1 MKIDAF
7 IPFACK
13 TLTTGAAS
21 AAVSLDVGATV
32 RVFNNS
38 TFPVFLRFGDSAVV
52 ATADDTGIPPNGVE
66 FFSVVPNAQAQVP
79 NPSAVVYIAA
89 ISPGGAGSL
98 NIATGDGGA

>member
-1 MKIDAF
+1 MKIDPF
-7 IPFACK
+7 LPFACK

-21 AAVSLDVGATV
+21 ASVELGVGATV

-38 TFPVFLRFGDSAVV
+38 TFPVFVRFGDAGAV

-66 FFSVVPNAQAQVP
+66 YFSVAWNPQAQVP